1 MSKKGCIVSFIVF
14 IIVLVILVTCG
25 AICVL
30 FASAVGSMDTSS
42 MSEVSSIVLKKGGDN
57 KIAVIRIEG
66 TIVNT
71 NGDAGLFSSGYASAE
86 TINKYLDE
94 AMNDSSVKAIVLDV
108 NTPGGGVYAS
118 DEIYNKILEVQQNGK
133 IVVSLM
139 RDMAASGG
147 YYVSAPSDKIIAS
160 SLTLTG
166 SIGVRLDVQSMEGL
180 YEKIGIESRTI
191 TNSGGDYK
199 TGEGLFDDDP
209 NGQEDQIYQSIV
221 DEAFDRFV
229 SIVADGRDMTKDEVI
244 EIADGRVFTGLQ
256 AKEVG
261 LVDELGNFD
270 TAISSAEELAGISD
284 ATIIEYNELG
294 FLSLF
299 SSYISEITPASLM
312 KAADVRP
319 GLHLLYIYDGS

>member
-118 DEIYNKILEVQQNGK
+118 DEINNKILEVQQNGK

-139 RDMAASGG
+139 RDMAASCG

-312 KAADVRP
+312 KADDVRP